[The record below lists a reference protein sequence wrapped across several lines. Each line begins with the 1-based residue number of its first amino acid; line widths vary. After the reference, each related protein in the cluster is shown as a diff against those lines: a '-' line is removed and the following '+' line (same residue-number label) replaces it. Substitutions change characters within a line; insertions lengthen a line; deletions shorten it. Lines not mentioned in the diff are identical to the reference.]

1 MSITINESLAARLAS
16 EQTIWLTTVRADGT
30 PQPTPVWFLWNGE
43 TFLIFT
49 QPASQKLRNLAG
61 NSTVALNFNTDA
73 YGGSVVVFT
82 GDGYVDPQPVGS
94 AETENY
100 LQKYAA
106 GIKML
111 GWTQEQMIGIFSTVL
126 RVRPSKVRV
135 ME

>member
-1 MSITINESLAARLAS
+1 MSITINDQLSARLAS
-16 EQTIWLTTVRADGT
+16 EQIIWLTTVRADGT
-30 PQPTPVWFLWNGE
+30 PQPTPVWYLWNGE

-61 NSTVALNFNTDA
+61 NPTVALNFNTDS
-73 YGGSVVVFT
+73 YGGSVTVFT
-82 GDGYVDPQPVGS
+82 GEGYVDPQGVS
-94 AETENY
+94 AAEIDAY
-100 LQKYAA
+100 LQKYAE

-111 GWTQEQMIGIFSTVL
+111 GWTQEQMVGIFSTVL